1 MPYTTGAIYNPS
13 TGPTA
18 AGQILVSCINDS
30 INLTANIELEV
41 FQWGSVDGPRVPLGH
56 NLIALPPQATQ
67 NFRYAIN
74 AGGFYEVQMDYFSA
88 TSAVVHVYTLDA
100 VGGVVQRVLQSEM
113 SQIDRLTNLP

>member
-13 TGPTA
+13 TGSTA
-18 AGQILVSCINDS
+18 AGQILVICTNDS

-41 FQWGSVDGPRVPLGH
+41 FQWGIADGPRTPLGH
-56 NLIALPPQATQ
+56 NLIALSPQAIQ
-67 NFRYAIN
+67 SFSYPIN

-88 TSAVVHVYTLDA
+88 TSAVIHVFGLDA
-100 VGGVVQRVLQSEM
+100 VGSVVQRVLQAEM